1 MASTQRLSTGP
12 SIEAYIWVKRFTSA
26 VTRQLV
32 VCVALHVGGRRLVGM
47 VTNVPVLMFAT
58 GDVSEPASCS
68 LRRKY
73 QYSRRHVPPKSSVCL
88 SSVSVELLT
97 NW

>member
-1 MASTQRLSTGP
+1 M
-12 SIEAYIWVKRFTSA
+12 KRFTSA
-26 VTRQLV
+26 VTRQFV
-32 VCVALHVGGRRLVGM
+32 VCVALHVAGRRFVGM
-47 VTNVPVLMFAT
+47 VTKLPVLMFAT
-58 GDVSEPASCS
+58 GEVSDPPSCS

-73 QYSRRHVPPKSSVCL
+73 QYSRRQVPPKSRVCL